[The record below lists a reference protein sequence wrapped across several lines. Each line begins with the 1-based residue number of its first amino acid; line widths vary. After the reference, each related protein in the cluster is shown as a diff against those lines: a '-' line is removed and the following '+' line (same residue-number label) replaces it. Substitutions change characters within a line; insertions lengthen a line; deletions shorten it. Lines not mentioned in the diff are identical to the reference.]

1 MTQATPN
8 LSTYQLLQLK
18 RKELERIKKQ
28 RELESILPHL
38 YVPMYAWQRKIHEST
53 NRVNLLTAANQI
65 GKSSS
70 LIRRAVANCT
80 DQKRWERMWG
90 KNVKPRQFWYF
101 YPDGA
106 TLEKEI
112 ETKWVPD
119 WLPRGP
125 MERDA
130 QYGWKLTKKSSNYN
144 ALHFNAGPIIYFQ
157 MYTKSVS
164 NVQSGSIYEI
174 FCFTTGTKVRTL
186 RGQLDVSEVVEGDL
200 ILSHEGFSKVY
211 ATKTRDSHNLIN
223 IEMSDGSVFKCTP
236 EHPFFTQRGW
246 VEAQNLTK
254 LDVCFKRCAWTSLLS
269 TLISYYSIK
278 NYLSGSTA
286 TKIEEYQ
293 TIGEKRAVEVD
304 TYTSLFGKLIT
315 IKKYLRVL
323 LYTIKTLIHS
333 IMTFPIL
340 CVLAHQSIRAF
351 TKSKS
356 GKSVESTK
364 KSAINVVNILLQ
376 GLLKRQF
383 AFVQQNVQENM
394 RKESVLSAVINI
406 LLAKIPPSVSVLSS
420 APIQESAKVYNFSV
434 EKTHTFFANG
444 ILTHN
449 CDEEMPLEFYDEL
462 MFRLT
467 ATSGIFTSGFTPT
480 LNQLF
485 WKQAMEG
492 NKILPRA
499 LKMSVSMYECLKY
512 EDGSP
517 SRIMT
522 MEKIREA
529 EDKCKNET
537 ERQRRIYGK
546 FVTESGRTYFGFEF
560 DRNVVAPYD
569 IKGWYIYAAVD
580 YGSGADLEA
589 VARGRQ
595 AKNHPAAIIFIAVRS
610 DYRKGAVFKS
620 WRGDNIKTT
629 AGDVFNKYVELS
641 KGMPIVQACYDSA
654 AADFGTIADRNA
666 VSFVKADKARGAG
679 EDLVNTLFKH
689 KMLDIFDDDPENL
702 KLAGELSHIMITN
715 QSGDAKKDDDLADA
729 NRYACMLI
737 PWDLSVIKDLSP
749 DELKD
754 AEYKS
759 RPMTEEEHQA
769 MQIKMRRGEEIDGPK
784 EQTEGWGELESE
796 FDHWNNEYG
805 QF

>member
-1 MTQATPN
+1 MTQEAPN

-18 RKELERIKKQ
+18 RKELEKIKKQ
-28 RELESILPHL
+28 KELESILPHL

-144 ALHFNAGPIIYFQ
+144 AIHFNAGPIIYFQ

-164 NVQSGSIYEI
+164 NVQAGSIYE
-174 FCFTTGTKVRTL
+174 L
-186 RGQLDVSEVVEGDL
+186 
-200 ILSHEGFSKVY
+200 Y
-211 ATKTRDSHNLIN
+211 A
-223 IEMSDGSVFKCTP
+223 
-236 EHPFFTQRGW
+236 
-246 VEAQNLTK
+246 
-254 LDVCFKRCAWTSLLS
+254 
-269 TLISYYSIK
+269 
-278 NYLSGSTA
+278 
-286 TKIEEYQ
+286 
-293 TIGEKRAVEVD
+293 
-304 TYTSLFGKLIT
+304 
-315 IKKYLRVL
+315 
-323 LYTIKTLIHS
+323 
-333 IMTFPIL
+333 
-340 CVLAHQSIRAF
+340 
-351 TKSKS
+351 
-356 GKSVESTK
+356 
-364 KSAINVVNILLQ
+364 
-376 GLLKRQF
+376 
-383 AFVQQNVQENM
+383 
-394 RKESVLSAVINI
+394 
-406 LLAKIPPSVSVLSS
+406 
-420 APIQESAKVYNFSV
+420 
-434 EKTHTFFANG
+434 
-444 ILTHN
+444 
-449 CDEEMPLEFYDEL
+449 DEELPMEFYDEL

-610 DYRKGAVFKS
+610 DYRRGAIFKS

-654 AADFGTIADRNA
+654 AADFGTIADRNS

-737 PWDLSVIKDLSP
+737 PWDLSAVKDQSAE
-749 DELKD
+749 ELKD
-754 AEYKS
+754 SEYKS

-769 MQIKMRRGEEIDGPK
+769 MQIKMRRGEEVDGPK
-784 EQTEGWGELESE
+784 DQIDGWGELEAE